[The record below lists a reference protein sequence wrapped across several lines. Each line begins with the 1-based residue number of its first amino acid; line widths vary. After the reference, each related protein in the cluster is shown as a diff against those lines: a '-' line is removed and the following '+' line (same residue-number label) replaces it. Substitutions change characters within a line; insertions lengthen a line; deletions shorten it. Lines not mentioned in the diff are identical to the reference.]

1 MTTLQQQIEHFKE
14 YWNIPEEELAKLR
27 QLIIKDYLETKSK
40 QLEKQLVNYCSQIT
54 FDNYYG
60 EVLW

>member
-1 MTTLQQQIEHFKE
+1 MTTLQQQMSHFKD
-14 YWNIPEEELAKLR
+14 YWGIPEEELIKLR
-27 QLIIKDYLETKSK
+27 QLIIKDYLETKSTEI
-40 QLEKQLVNYCSQIT
+40 EKRLADYCNQIT